1 MLRKIRN
8 FEVYQ
13 NNRKIIFKKKIP
25 TISVITVVLNAEKFL
40 EKTLL
45 NIFRQSYSNLEII
58 VVYTPSSDDTWK
70 IIQKYKHKIQKIII
84 NYQTGVYNAFNSG
97 VLNASGQWIN
107 FMNAG
112 DFFYSRTVIS
122 KVFQKKE
129 NINKEDVIYGDV
141 VIQYKNFQRTIKSL
155 KIRNIIKKMCF
166 SHQSCFIKTELQKKN
181 LFKQSNFKYASD
193 YNLFFKLYEEGK
205 KFAKK
210 NFIISVC
217 KSDGI
222 ADTNRYSTLMENIKI
237 KNFYSS
243 YKFILYD
250 YFIILIF
257 FSRNLIIRMIGRNN
271 YLILLKLFYNFFK

>member
-1 MLRKIRN
+1 MLRKISN

-112 DFFYSRTVIS
+112 DFFYSRTIIS
-122 KVFQKKE
+122 KIFQKKE

-141 VIQYKNFQRTIKSL
+141 LIKYSNFQRTIKSL
-155 KIRNIIKKMCF
+155 KIRNIKKKCALVINLALLKPNYKEKIYLNKVNLNM
-166 SHQSCFIKTELQKKN
+166 HQIIIYFLNYMKKVKN
-181 LFKQSNFKYASD
+181 LR
-193 YNLFFKLYEEGK
+193 K
-205 KFAKK
+205 K
-210 NFIISVC
+210 
-217 KSDGI
+217 
-222 ADTNRYSTLMENIKI
+222 
-237 KNFYSS
+237 
-243 YKFILYD
+243 
-250 YFIILIF
+250 
-257 FSRNLIIRMIGRNN
+257 
-271 YLILLKLFYNFFK
+271 ILLFLYVNQAE